1 MALVPVWADEIEV
14 NGPDRNALKAR
25 KQEIRKRVWSLLE
38 QRNVAR
44 FPRPIFGR
52 IPNFEGADL
61 AAGRLRR
68 LTVFQEANVVKVSP
82 DAPQKPVRE
91 SVLEQRK
98 RLVVPTPRLRKGFLM
113 IDPIELSKIRLPY
126 AATIKGSWEYGK
138 PVQLN
143 NLPKVDLIVTGSVAV
158 SRDGVRLGKG
168 GGYSEIEYGI
178 LREFQRVDDE
188 TMILTT
194 VHDLQIVEE
203 VPAEEHDLSV
213 DMIVTPTKVIDTVR
227 KRRRPQGILWDEV
240 TDEMLENM
248 PILKELAK
256 LREDKAT

>member
-1 MALVPVWADEIEV
+1 
-14 NGPDRNALKAR
+14 
-25 KQEIRKRVWSLLE
+25 
-38 QRNVAR
+38 
-44 FPRPIFGR
+44 
-52 IPNFEGADL
+52 
-61 AAGRLRR
+61 
-68 LTVFQEANVVKVSP
+68 VKVSP

-98 RLVVPTPRLRKGFLM
+98 RLVVPTPRLRKGFLI
-113 IDPIELSKIRLPY
+113 IDPIGLPKNKLSY

-138 PVQLN
+138 PVELG

-178 LREFQRVDDE
+178 LRELQRVDDE
-188 TMILTT
+188 IMILTT
-194 VHDLQIVEE
+194 VHDLQMVEE
-203 VPAEEHDLSV
+203 VPADEHDLSV

-227 KRRRPQGILWDEV
+227 KKLRPQGILWDKV
-240 TDEMLENM
+240 TDEMLEDI

-256 LREDKAT
+256 SREDKAT